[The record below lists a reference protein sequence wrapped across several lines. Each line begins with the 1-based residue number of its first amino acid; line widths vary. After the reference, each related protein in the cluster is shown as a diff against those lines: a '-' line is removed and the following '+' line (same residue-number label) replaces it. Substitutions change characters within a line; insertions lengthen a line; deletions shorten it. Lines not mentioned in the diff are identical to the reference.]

1 MIKIEFILLLGL
13 LINVSKC
20 LEEAKNVFQPSYES
34 SNCEGSVL
42 VIQIHGNWNNEE
54 NVPTSDIDF
63 TIPQKEGKVA
73 NCQYLKFSIS
83 FTCRL
88 NGGGHFGYPDTTLKL
103 GEDEY
108 ILKTKN
114 NTISITCREKEKE
127 NASSM
132 IYSSL
137 LTLLILNILLI

>member
-1 MIKIEFILLLGL
+1 MIKIEFIILLGL

-34 SNCEGSVL
+34 STCKGSVL
-42 VIQIHGNWNNEE
+42 VIEIHGKWNNEE
-54 NVPTSDIDF
+54 NIPSSDIDF
-63 TIPQKEGKVA
+63 TIPQKEEKVA
-73 NCQYLKFSIS
+73 NCQYLKSSVLFI
-83 FTCRL
+83 CRL
-88 NGGGHFGYPDTTLKL
+88 NGGGEFKYPETTLKA

-114 NTISITCREKEKE
+114 NSVTMPCYEDEKE

-132 IYSSL
+132 IFSSL